1 MLLAR
6 ESQGGERQI
15 AADVSMLPLLRNGDR
30 TKQRAVLQLERRATN
45 GPAIVP
51 RDERGPQV
59 FREAI
64 RREVAVSQQRQQAF
78 GFIAAGVFDGDL
90 HALPSGARL
99 RG

>member
-1 MLLAR
+1 M
-6 ESQGGERQI
+6 
-15 AADVSMLPLLRNGDR
+15 MPLLRNGDR
-30 TKQRAVLQLERRATN
+30 RSSALGYNSSAAHI